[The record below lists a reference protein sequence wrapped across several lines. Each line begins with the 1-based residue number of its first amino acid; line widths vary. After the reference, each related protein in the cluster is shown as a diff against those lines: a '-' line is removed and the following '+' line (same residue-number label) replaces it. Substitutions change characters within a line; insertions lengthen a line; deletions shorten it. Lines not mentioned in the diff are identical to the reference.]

1 MPYPQV
7 MSLPRPCP
15 KCGGKLQRK
24 TVNPNKPLGLVACL
38 NCQYKSS
45 IVVYIKNVRTE
56 LMAKAKARKAQG

>member
-1 MPYPQV
+1 MPHPQV

-24 TVNPNKPLGLVACL
+24 TVNPNKPLGMVACL
-38 NCQYKSS
+38 NCQHKSS
-45 IVVYIKNVRTE
+45 VGVYAKSVQAE